1 MNDKILKKVE
11 NALLNVDLETL
22 TLSELGDYVRIA
34 REVGSSSTAEM
45 LYSMMLQAPAGCSA
59 NVACEEKTI
68 GSISEVN

>member
-22 TLSELGDYVRIA
+22 TLRELGEYVMIA
-34 REVGSSSTAEM
+34 NEADRDSKMTDMVHN
-45 LYSMMLQAPAGCSA
+45 MMA
-59 NVACEEKTI
+59 NCFASKVECETKTI

>member
-22 TLSELGDYVRIA
+22 TLKELGEYVMIA
-34 REVGSSSTAEM
+34 NEVDRNSAITDM
-45 LYSMMLQAPAGCSA
+45 VHNMMANCFAPQ
-59 NVACEEKTI
+59 VECEAKTI

>member
-45 LYSMMLQAPAGCSA
+45 LYSMMQQAPICCSA